1 MNFIKSIVRALVNKR
16 VAKRLKRSNSSLA
29 KYFSKKK

>member
-1 MNFIKSIVRALVNKR
+1 MNLFKYILRSLVHKR
-16 VAKRLKRSNSSLA
+16 VAKRLKRNNSNLA